1 MDLNEPRT
9 VDIVRISDPRG
20 NLSVLEYPSS
30 LPFEP
35 ARVSWIHEVPSGMIG
50 GAYACYKSSEMI
62 VALSGSL
69 TVTAQSV
76 NGTIRDFTLNR
87 PDMALIVPPMTWRDL
102 NNFATNTVALII
114 SDTTYNDLDI
124 IRDKSLYDE
133 ITNDEENE
141 FTS

>member
-50 GAYACYKSSEMI
+50 GAHACYKSSEMI
-62 VALSGSL
+62 VAGL
-69 TVTAQSV
+69 
-76 NGTIRDFTLNR
+76 NGTIRNFTLNR

-102 NNFATNTVALII
+102 NNFATNTVALIV
-114 SDTTYNDLDI
+114 SDTTYDELDI

-133 ITNDEENE
+133 ITNDEDNE

>member
-50 GAYACYKSSEMI
+50 GAHACYKSSEMI

-69 TVTAQSV
+69 TVATQGL
-76 NGTIRDFTLNR
+76 NGTIRNFTLNR
-87 PDMALIVPPMTWRDL
+87 PDMALIV
-102 NNFATNTVALII
+102 V
-114 SDTTYNDLDI
+114 SDTTYDELDI

-133 ITNDEENE
+133 ITNDEDNE

>member
-50 GAYACYKSSEMI
+50 GAHACYKSSEMI
-62 VALSGSL
+62 GALRVATQGL
-69 TVTAQSV
+69 
-76 NGTIRDFTLNR
+76 NGTIRNFTLNR

-102 NNFATNTVALII
+102 NNFATNTVALIV
-114 SDTTYNDLDI
+114 SDTTYDELDI

-133 ITNDEENE
+133 ITNDEDNE

>member
-50 GAYACYKSSEMI
+50 GAHACYKSSEMI

-69 TVTAQSV
+69 TVATQGL
-76 NGTIRDFTLNR
+76 NGTIRNFTLNR
-87 PDMALIVPPMTWRDL
+87 PDMALIVPPMNWRDL
-102 NNFATNTVALII
+102 NPLSPPTPW
-114 SDTTYNDLDI
+114 
-124 IRDKSLYDE
+124 R
-133 ITNDEENE
+133 
-141 FTS
+141 